1 MQINH
6 FIQRTFYPQWP
17 LEDINTVGLVPL
29 HVAVKSNDFFGVLF
43 LIRNGADINIQSSEK
58 LETPLHLASKKI
70 INILIQKGANV
81 NAKEKFSLTP
91 LHYAVC
97 DNLISIAK
105 ILIANGAQ
113 IDFQDENGWTPLVIT
128 VFKNHFK
135 LFQFLVKEGANIEA
149 KDQFGNSTLH
159 YAAEEN
165 KTLMVEQLIENDI
178 NSTNNVFE
186 TPLHNLD

>member
-1 MQINH
+1 M
-6 FIQRTFYPQWP
+6 
-17 LEDINTVGLVPL
+17 
-29 HVAVKSNDFFGVLF
+29 
-43 LIRNGADINIQSSEK
+43 
-58 LETPLHLASKKI
+58 
-70 INILIQKGANV
+70 
-81 NAKEKFSLTP
+81 
-91 LHYAVC
+91 
-97 DNLISIAK
+97 
-105 ILIANGAQ
+105 IANGAQ